1 MAPIKHHAPWQCS
14 QSTCS
19 QVQPN
24 TFNKPLVSLVA
35 PIDNYGH
42 VFVQI
47 EQKQIQALFDTGASI
62 SCISQH
68 LLHKI
73 YKNPELSSST
83 YTDILGVCGEV
94 HPVLGTV
101 NLSFTIDDYAFEH
114 TFHVFFE
121 AA

>member
-24 TFNKPLVSLVA
+24 TFNKPSVSLVA

-47 EQKQIQALFDTGASI
+47 EQKQIQALFRQWRIHIMYQSAFTT
-62 SCISQH
+62 Q
-68 LLHKI
+68 
-73 YKNPELSSST
+73 
-83 YTDILGVCGEV
+83 
-94 HPVLGTV
+94 
-101 NLSFTIDDYAFEH
+101 NL
-114 TFHVFFE
+114 
-121 AA
+121 

>member
-24 TFNKPLVSLVA
+24 TFNKPSVSLVA

-47 EQKQIQALFDTGASI
+47 EQKTNS
-62 SCISQH
+62 
-68 LLHKI
+68 
-73 YKNPELSSST
+73 
-83 YTDILGVCGEV
+83 
-94 HPVLGTV
+94 GTFRQWRIHIMYQSAFTTQ
-101 NLSFTIDDYAFEH
+101 NL
-114 TFHVFFE
+114 
-121 AA
+121 